1 MISKETIATIRETAR
16 VEEVVGDFV
25 ILKRRGVNM
34 LGLCPFHDE
43 KTPSFTVSPTKGIY
57 KCFGCGQ
64 SGDSVKFI
72 MEHEH
77 FTYPEA
83 LRYLAKK
90 YNIDIEETEE
100 TPEQK
105 AEETYKESLFAVNQF
120 AENYFM
126 GNLWN
131 SDKGKAIGISY
142 FKERGFSEEII
153 KKFRLGYSFEE
164 WDHLLKTAAEQGYK
178 TEYLKTVGLLTSGE
192 KTVDMYR
199 GRVMFPIHNLSGR
212 VLGFGGR
219 ILRSNEKAP
228 KYINSPESE
237 IYNKSRILYGLYFAK
252 NAIVRNDTCY
262 LVEGY
267 TDVISMHQA
276 GIENVVASSG
286 TSLTTGQVQLVRR
299 YTQNITIL
307 YDGDSAGIK
316 ASFRGID
323 MILEEGMNVKV
334 VLFPDGEDPDSF
346 SKKHS
351 GEELKEF
358 LRTHEKD
365 FIRFKADILMKDAG
379 DDPIRKAGVIKDMV
393 SSIAL
398 IPDGI
403 ARTLFIQQCSDL
415 MRVNEEIL
423 YSELNKVRREKLKQ
437 KGKKED
443 EPVMDQ
449 PYREEKT
456 PLRQTEI
463 RHPGYPGETQEL
475 EILRVLLNYGGIE
488 FPYKYEDENGE
499 MVEEPV
505 KVGDFIVHDLQADE
519 IEMLH
524 PVHQLIFKDLC
535 GLVLNGQHDQIQ
547 QHFIN
552 HTDDEVRNLAMGL
565 ITQQY
570 HLSEGWES
578 KYRIFTEREDMVLQ
592 RTVMHVLY
600 RFKATKLEHMIESLK
615 KKLADTTQPEE
626 ITSILTTVRNLEA
639 VKKKLSDELTVVIWK

>member
-1 MISKETIATIRETAR
+1 MISKASIDTIRETAR
-16 VEEVVGDFV
+16 IEEVVGDFV
-25 ILKRRGVNM
+25 NLKRRGVNM

-64 SGDSVKFI
+64 SGDSVKFV

-90 YNIDIEETEE
+90 YSIELEETEE

-105 AEETYKESLFAVNQF
+105 AEETLREALFAVNQF
-120 AENYFM
+120 AENYFVD
-126 GNLWN
+126 NLWN
-131 SDKGKAIGISY
+131 ADKGKAIGLSY
-142 FKERGFSEEII
+142 FHERGFSDEII
-153 KKFRLGYSFEE
+153 RKFRLGYSFEE
-164 WDHLLKTAAEQGYK
+164 WDHLLNTAKAQGYK
-178 TEYLKTVGLLTSGE
+178 AEYLKTVGLLTSGE

-219 ILRSNEKAP
+219 ILKSNEKAP

-237 IYNKSRILYGLYFAK
+237 IYNKSKILYGLYFAK
-252 NAIVRNDTCY
+252 NAIVKQDNCY

-286 TSLTTGQVQLVRR
+286 TSLTTGQVQLIRR
-299 YTQNITIL
+299 YTPNITIL
-307 YDGDSAGIK
+307 YDGDNAGIK

-346 SKKHS
+346 SRKKS
-351 GEELKEF
+351 KDELTEF
-358 LRTHEKD
+358 LRASEKD
-365 FIRFKADILMKDAG
+365 FIRFKAGILMKDAG

-393 SSIAL
+393 NSIAL

-403 ARTLFIQQCSDL
+403 ARTLFVQQCSDL
-415 MRVNEEIL
+415 MHVDEQVL
-423 YSELNKVRREKLKQ
+423 YTELNKVRRDRLRQ
-437 KGKKED
+437 KSRQEGEPD
-443 EPVMDQ
+443 EPLVVH
-449 PYREEKT
+449 EEKHRHT
-456 PLRQTEI
+456 PPPE
-463 RHPGYPGETQEL
+463 HPLTYPGEVQES
-475 EILRVLLNYGGIE
+475 EILRILLNYAHQDMI
-488 FPYKYEDENGE
+488 YRHENETGE
-499 MVEEPV
+499 MEEHTV
-505 KVGDFIVHDLQADE
+505 NVGDFVVYDLRADD

-524 PVHQLIFKDLC
+524 PLHQSIYKDVC
-535 GLVLNGQHDQIQ
+535 ELVLGKRHAEIQ
-547 QHFIN
+547 DYFIH
-552 HTDDEVRNLAMGL
+552 HTDDDVRNMAAGM
-565 ITQQY
+565 ITSPYQ
-570 HLSEGWES
+570 LSEGWEI
-578 KYRIFTEREDMVLQ
+578 KYRIFTEREDMVLYKS
-592 RTVMHVLY
+592 VMNVLY
-600 RFKATKLEHMIESLK
+600 RFKATKLDQLIDDLK
-615 KKLADTTQPEE
+615 KKLRDATEPEE
-626 ITSILTTVRNLEA
+626 ITSILTTVKDLEA